1 MKPLI
6 LVLSTTSP
14 AYNRFKEVVSNTW
27 LQQARDR
34 GFLAFLYEAGSER
47 NFFDGATIR
56 ISGDDSRPF
65 TFTKFQRTLKFL
77 QAEGVPTDFIFR
89 TNLSSYI
96 NVENLERFCTINQ
109 FDRFSYDGYPG
120 VTHHLRERLYLNPY
134 TMYLSR
140 FFPYGQEYQFASG
153 AGVFLGASAVEK
165 ITEFDRSLSSFGNE
179 LIEDVEMARV
189 LGAEY
194 RTRVDI
200 PRIDVKM
207 DRGHKLA
214 RKEYQALLGKAL
226 FHYKF
231 KNKDRSWDA
240 DEMLKFH
247 DSSYRFAAC
256 TADH

>member
-14 AYNRFKEVVSNTW
+14 AYNRFKEVVINTW

-34 GFLAFLYEAGSER
+34 GFMAFLYEAGSER
-47 NFFDGATIR
+47 NFFDGTTIR
-56 ISGDDSRPF
+56 ISGDDTRPF

-77 QAEGVPTDFIFR
+77 QAEGVSTNCVFR

-96 NVENLERFCTINQ
+96 DVENLERFCLINQ

-140 FFPYGQEYQFASG
+140 LFPFGQEYRFASG

-165 ITEFDRSLSSFGNE
+165 ITGFDRSLSPFGNE

-189 LGAEY
+189 LGPEFKP
-194 RTRVDI
+194 RVEV

-207 DRGHKLA
+207 DQGNKIS
-214 RKEYQALLGKAL
+214 KEDYQALLRKGL

-231 KNKDRSWDA
+231 KNKDRSWDVE
-240 DEMLKFH
+240 EMQKFH
-247 DSSYRFAAC
+247 DRGYRFAAC
-256 TADH
+256 TVN